1 MPLVIKLGCAPGT
14 PGLTGPFTSFNS
26 KNMSI
31 ADNIHRIEQEL
42 AGTPARLVV
51 VTKTHPVEKLAEAY
65 AAGGRIFGENRP
77 QEMAAKQ
84 PQLPADVE
92 WHLIGQ
98 LQTNKVKLLAPFVH
112 TVQSVDSLK
121 LLRELDKHAAA
132 NGRVIN
138 GLLQF
143 HIAQEEAKSGLT
155 LPEAEALLASA
166 DYQSLRNVRLTGVMG
181 VATFTSDE
189 AQLRQEFGQLRGYF
203 QHLKATYFAAD
214 AAFSEISMGMSGDYP
229 LAVAEGSTLVRVGS
243 AIFGSRG

>member
-1 MPLVIKLGCAPGT
+1 
-14 PGLTGPFTSFNS
+14 
-26 KNMSI
+26 MSI
-31 ADNIHRIEQEL
+31 AESIHRIEAEL
-42 AGTPARLVV
+42 AGTVARLVV
-51 VTKTHPVEKLAEAY
+51 VTKTHSVEKLQEAY

-112 TVQSVDSLK
+112 TIQSIDSLK
-121 LLRELDKHAAA
+121 LLREIDKRAAES
-132 NGRVIN
+132 NRVIN

-143 HIAQEEAKSGLT
+143 HIAAEETKSGLT
-155 LPEAEALLASA
+155 LAEAEEILTSPEFPQLTH
-166 DYQSLRNVRLTGVMG
+166 VRLTGVMG

-189 AQLRQEFGQLRGYF
+189 HQLRREFQMLHGYF
-203 QHLKATYFAAD
+203 DHLKATYFAD
-214 AAFSEISMGMSGDYP
+214 SPAFCDISMGMSGDYP

>member
-1 MPLVIKLGCAPGT
+1 
-14 PGLTGPFTSFNS
+14 
-26 KNMSI
+26 MSI
-31 ADNIHRIEQEL
+31 AENIHRIEAEL

-51 VTKTHPVEKLAEAY
+51 VTKTHPVEKLQEAY
-65 AAGGRIFGENRP
+65 AAGARMFGENRP

-112 TVQSVDSLK
+112 TVQSIDSLK

-132 NGRVIN
+132 HQRVIN

-143 HIAQEEAKSGLT
+143 HIAREDTKSGLT
-155 LPEAEALLASA
+155 LAEAEEMLAA
-166 DYQSLRNVRLTGVMG
+166 PDFRQLRHVRLTGVMG
-181 VATFTSDE
+181 VATFTDDE
-189 AQLRQEFGQLRGYF
+189 ARLRQEFQELRGYF
-203 QHLKATYFAAD
+203 DHLKANYFAD
-214 AAFSEISMGMSGDYP
+214 AASFREISMGMSGDYS